1 MEFTPSNIYNI
12 SLVMMF
18 ISLKGVLF
26 IIKNKHMSYDD
37 RLEIEKGLKEKL
49 SFKQIGENIYKDCTT
64 ISKEIRNHFIVK
76 NIDGQGRPFNDCIHR
91 KNCEFR
97 EKGKLCNIHTC
108 SHYLKEECQVQI
120 VK

>member
-37 RLEIEKGLKEKL
+37 RLEI
-49 SFKQIGENIYKDCTT
+49 
-64 ISKEIRNHFIVK
+64 
-76 NIDGQGRPFNDCIHR
+76 
-91 KNCEFR
+91 
-97 EKGKLCNIHTC
+97 
-108 SHYLKEECQVQI
+108 
-120 VK
+120 